1 MGNLVSLGLRF
12 KRVFAFLSHF
22 FEKEKADVSMK
33 NFYQKLLF
41 TKSGLYGCLAF
52 FSFGLMSVLPASP
65 ITQRGEPI
73 ASQMIPDI
81 SFSEAKPVDMVTTEE
96 TTKNADERCRLQS
109 DVALFIALQ
118 EQKND
123 ILQTDASCGKK
134 TQTTAKAIGKESPHF
149 DKALGD
155 TIREMTIGYPME
167 KMAPIIARYDR
178 EVAALIVGIAK
189 KESDWGKRSPSDQS
203 GEDCF
208 NYWGYKGA
216 GSRGVAMGHGCFGSP
231 EEAVVAVGDRLRKL
245 VSLRQTS
252 EPRNMVVWK
261 CGSSCKGHSAESVKK
276 WIADISLYYQRIVVE

>member
-1 MGNLVSLGLRF
+1 
-12 KRVFAFLSHF
+12 
-22 FEKEKADVSMK
+22 MK
-33 NFYQKLLF
+33 NFCQKLF
-41 TKSGLYGCLAF
+41 FAKSGLYSCLAF
-52 FSFGLMSVLPASP
+52 FSFGLMSVLP
-65 ITQRGEPI
+65 T

-81 SFSEAKPVDMVTTEE
+81 SLSEAKSVGMVTTEE
-96 TTKNADERCRLQS
+96 ANENAAELCRLQS
-109 DVALFIALQ
+109 DVALFTALQ

-123 ILQTDASCGKK
+123 ILQTDTLCDKK
-134 TQTTAKAIGKESPHF
+134 TQTMVKAVGKGDVHF

-189 KESDWGKRSPSDQS
+189 KESDWGKHSPSDQS
-203 GEDCF
+203 GADCF

-231 EEAVVAVGDRLRKL
+231 EEAVVTVGDRLRKL

-252 EPRNMVVWK
+252 EPKNMVVWK
-261 CGSSCKGHSAESVKK
+261 CGSSCKGHSQESVKK
-276 WIADISLYYQRIVVE
+276 WVADVSLYYQRIVAE